1 MIIEPYDEAV
11 CDPHAV
17 VREEDVQLILTAAA
31 NPSPPTQSLDELE
44 RAALNAPSRS
54 PGSVV
59 VRPGRPMILLAVIH
73 DLDREPSWR
82 EDWILAATVAALRA
96 ARWRGLM
103 HLSMPLLGTV
113 HGRLDPWRA
122 AELLAEALVHD
133 SLPRPETLWI
143 EDVDAEPVAWLRDRI
158 G

>member
-1 MIIEPYDEAV
+1 MIIEPFDETA

-31 NPSPPTQSLDELE
+31 SPSPPTQSLAALE
-44 RAALNAPSRS
+44 RAALNAPCRS

-59 VRPGRPMILLAVIH
+59 VRAGRPMMLLALIH

-82 EDWILAATVAALRA
+82 EEWIVSATVAALRA
-96 ARWRGLM
+96 ARWRGLL

-122 AELLAEALVHD
+122 AELLVRAMQDD
-133 SLPRPETLWI
+133 SFARPETLWVEHADAAI
-143 EDVDAEPVAWLRDRI
+143 VDWLRERI
-158 G
+158 D

>member
-1 MIIEPYDEAV
+1 MIIEPYDRNT
-11 CDPHAV
+11 CDPHGL

-44 RAALNAPSRS
+44 RAALNAPCQS
-54 PGSVV
+54 PGGVV
-59 VRPGRPMILLAVIH
+59 VRPGRPMLLLAVIH
-73 DLDREPSWR
+73 DLDHEPSWR
-82 EDWILAATVAALRA
+82 EDWIVSATAAAMRA

-122 AELLAEALVHD
+122 AELLVHALGKD
-133 SLPRPETLWI
+133 ARGRPETLWI
-143 EDVDAEPVAWLRDRI
+143 EHADPKVIDWLRNRI
-158 G
+158 D